1 MSGRLRTRSIHF
13 MVNEYEHELIMQ
25 HVKESGASTIREYM
39 LDIAT
44 NGCVVNVNFDELR
57 EVNYELKKIGTNIN
71 QIAHKVNSND
81 AASTADIKKLQGDW
95 KSVMRIISM
104 KFLRFT

>member
-1 MSGRLRTRSIHF
+1 
-13 MVNEYEHELIMQ
+13 MVDEYEHALIMQ
-25 HVKESGASTIREYM
+25 HVKESGAGTIREYM
-39 LDIAT
+39 TDMAV

-71 QIAHKVNSND
+71 QIAHKVNSNN
-81 AASTADIKKLQGDW
+81 AATEADIKKLQEDW
-95 KSVMRIISM
+95 KSVMRIVSM